1 MNRPPAFSGRLAS
14 QDAQELAQFI
24 GLLQSR
30 GVRRYGE
37 IGAREGDTF
46 HAVMLAL
53 PKGSVGVALD
63 LPGGAWGKPTTRV
76 KLEKAVADLCKRGY
90 KASALFGD
98 STTGATFNLFRG
110 RGPYD
115 AILID
120 GDHRLPGVTSD
131 WQRYGPLAPLVAFHD
146 IAGDGQQ
153 SRDGLPVEVPLLW
166 RCIRHERPTCLEF
179 VTAGSGMG
187 IGVLIA

>member
-1 MNRPPAFSGRLAS
+1 MNRAPTFSGRIAS
-14 QDAQELAQFI
+14 QDTRELAQFI
-24 GLLQSR
+24 DLLR
-30 GVRRYGE
+30 ARHVRRYGE

-46 HAVMLAL
+46 HAVMTAL

-63 LPGGAWGKPTTRV
+63 LPGGAWGKSTTRP
-76 KLEKAVADLCKRGY
+76 KLEKAVADLCRRGY

-98 STTGATFNLFRG
+98 STTGATFNLFQG

-115 AILID
+115 ALLID
-120 GDHRLPGVTSD
+120 GDHRLPGVTAD

-166 RCIRHERPTCLEF
+166 RCIRGTRPTCLEF
-179 VTAGSGMG
+179 VAEGSAMG